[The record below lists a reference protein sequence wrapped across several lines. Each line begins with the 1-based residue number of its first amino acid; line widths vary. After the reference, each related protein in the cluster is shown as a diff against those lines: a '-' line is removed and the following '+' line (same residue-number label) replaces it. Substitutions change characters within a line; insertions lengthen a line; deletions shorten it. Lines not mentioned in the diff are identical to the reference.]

1 MYKIILSMRYLLRR
15 RITYFAV
22 LAVALC
28 VFIVMV
34 VMTVMT
40 GLVGDFK
47 EKNHRFAGDCVV
59 GSESL
64 VGFAYYEDFVEKLE
78 ASEVVESV
86 SEVIKSY
93 ALLSP
98 RNRDISRGVEVMGI
112 DPVKHS
118 RATGFGHTLYHTRNE
133 ALRTVLRAKNDMDI
147 KTLAAI
153 AGTSAENID
162 LFLAG
167 TITLDEAGVDAMAKH
182 LGPELDVSKAFV
194 PSYDANLPGCVLG
207 IDLAF
212 QRDSHGRY
220 AYHSRPTRQGFAITC
235 FPLTARGALVGLG
248 TSPANTKTFYY
259 SDHSQSGLARV
270 DDSIIYLPFD
280 QAQALCVMDG
290 PTKRINA
297 IHIKFDDGV
306 KLQAGCNEVRR
317 LWREFKIEKAD
328 ESQAYLLDSVNVQ
341 SWLVNRRTLIAA
353 MEKEETM
360 MGVMFGFV
368 GIVVVFIVLVVF
380 YMLISHKS
388 KDIGVLRSIGVSSKD
403 IIELFAGF
411 AAMVGLIGSSL
422 GVLAGWQFL
431 LRINKIEGWLFEHTG
446 FQVWNRTMFAIGDI
460 PNQISPKVVAVIV
473 VSAIG
478 ACLIGALV
486 PSWQAIRLK
495 PVETLQVNQI

>member
-1 MYKIILSMRYLLRR
+1 MYKLILAMRYLFRR

-28 VFIVMV
+28 VFIVVV

-47 EKNHRFAGDCVV
+47 EKNHEFAGDCVV

-64 VGFAYYEDFVEKLE
+64 VGFAYYEDFIKKLE
-78 ASEVVESV
+78 AGEVVESI

-118 RATGFGHTLYHTRNE
+118 RATGFADTLYHRRN
-133 ALRTVLRAKNDMDI
+133 
-147 KTLAAI
+147 
-153 AGTSAENID
+153 
-162 LFLAG
+162 
-167 TITLDEAGVDAMAKH
+167 DEG
-182 LGPELDVSKAFV
+182 KAFV
-194 PSYDANLPGCVLG
+194 PKYDPNLPGCVLG
-207 IDLAF
+207 IDLALE
-212 QRDSHGRY
+212 RGPDSRY
-220 AYHSRPTRQGFAITC
+220 TYHARPVRQGFAITC
-235 FPLTARGALVGLG
+235 FPLTARGALVLG
-248 TSPANTKTFYY
+248 TSPVNTKTFYY

-280 QAQALCVMDG
+280 QAQALCGMDG

-297 IHIKFDDGV
+297 IHIKFADDV

-317 LWREFKIEKAD
+317 LWKEFKAEKAG
-328 ESQAYLLDSVNVQ
+328 ESQAYLFDSVTVQ

-360 MGVMFGFV
+360 MGAMFGFV

-403 IIELFAGF
+403 IVELFAGF
-411 AAMVGLIGSSL
+411 AAMVGAIGSSL

-431 LRINKIEGWLFEHTG
+431 LRINQMEDWLFERTG
-446 FQVWNRTMFAIGDI
+446 FQIWDRTMFAIDDI
-460 PNQISPKVVAVIV
+460 PSRVSPKVLAVIV
-473 VSAIG
+473 VSAIA
-478 ACLIGALV
+478 ACLIGALI

-495 PVETLQVNQI
+495 PVETLQVNQL